1 VTSRVAEP
9 PPTTHP
15 LYKGPQ
21 PGERIGELDTPTL
34 LVDLDRLEKN
44 IRDWQAAI
52 SRHSVKFRPHVKTH
66 KVPQIARMQ
75 MSAGA
80 CGIICSK
87 ISEAE
92 PFAAAGI
99 TDICIA
105 YPVFG
110 EPKWQ
115 RIAAMAAGGVRVTV
129 NCDNEAAARGLSRAA
144 SAAGT
149 SLNLQIDLDT
159 GMHRGGIPAADIAA
173 IERLARTIMALPNL
187 EFDGIT
193 TFRSLSHEGSHSA
206 EEAGH
211 EEGRIMVEIAKRL
224 RNGGLEV
231 REITAGSTPTG
242 KYVAEVPGI
251 TESRAG
257 TYVFNDLM
265 QLAHGSTEEQIA
277 LTVLCTV
284 VSYNSP
290 GMLTVDGG
298 SKTFSG
304 DMPRAASTSAPTIA
318 RAFDRNI
325 YVERLSEE
333 HGVARLEGAGAQL
346 GEKIRFVPYHVC
358 TCVNLSDHLAG
369 FRGERVETVWPVAAR
384 GLRT

>member
-1 VTSRVAEP
+1 
-9 PPTTHP
+9 
-15 LYKGPQ
+15 
-21 PGERIGELDTPTL
+21 
-34 LVDLDRLEKN
+34 
-44 IRDWQAAI
+44 
-52 SRHSVKFRPHVKTH
+52 
-66 KVPQIARMQ
+66 MQ
-75 MSAGA
+75 MEAGA
-80 CGIICSK
+80 CGIICAK

-99 TDICIA
+99 NDICIA

-115 RIAAMAAGGVRVTV
+115 RVAAIAAGGVSVTV

-144 SAAGT
+144 VAAGV
-149 SLNLQIDLDT
+149 SLKLQIDLDT

-173 IERLARTIMALPNL
+173 IERLARAVMALPNL

-193 TFRSLSHEGSHSA
+193 TFRSLSYAGAPSA
-206 EEAGH
+206 EDAGH
-211 EEGRIMVEIAKRL
+211 EEGRIMLAIAKRI
-224 RNGGLEV
+224 RDAGLEV
-231 REITAGSTPTG
+231 RHVTAGSTPTG

-265 QLAHGSTEEQIA
+265 QLAHGSNEEQVA

-284 VSYNSP
+284 VSYNTP
-290 GMLTVDGG
+290 GTLTVDGG

-304 DMPRAASTSAPTIA
+304 DMPRGVSAPTIA
-318 RAFDRNI
+318 RALDRKI
-325 YVERLSEE
+325 VVERLSEE
-333 HGVARLEGAGAQL
+333 HGVARLEGGSAQL

-358 TCVNLSDHLAG
+358 TCVNLTDQIVG
-369 FRGERVETVWPVAAR
+369 FRGERVETVWDVAAR

>member
-1 VTSRVAEP
+1 MAGRVAES
-9 PPTTHP
+9 PTIRP
-15 LYKGPQ
+15 IYKGPQ
-21 PGERIGELDTPTL
+21 AGDHITDLDTPTL

-44 IRDWQAAI
+44 IREWQAATD
-52 SRHSVKFRPHVKTH
+52 RHGVKFRPHVKTH
-66 KVPQIARMQ
+66 KVPEIARMQ
-75 MSAGA
+75 VAAGA
-80 CGIICSK
+80 CGIICAK

-115 RIAAMAAGGVRVTV
+115 RIAAMAAGGVSVTV

-144 SAAGT
+144 AAAGA
-149 SLNLQIDLDT
+149 SLKLQIDLDT

-173 IERLARTIMALPNL
+173 IERLARAIMALPNL

-193 TFRSLSHEGSHSA
+193 TFRSLSYERAPSA

-211 EEGRIMVEIAKRL
+211 EEGRIMVAIAKRL
-224 RNGGLEV
+224 RNAGLEV
-231 REITAGSTPTG
+231 RHVTAGSTPTG

-265 QLAHGSTEEQIA
+265 QLAHGSSEEQVA

-284 VSYNSP
+284 VSHNSP

-304 DMPRAASTSAPTIA
+304 DMPRTVTASPTTIA
-318 RAFDRNI
+318 RALDRKI
-325 YVERLSEE
+325 FVERLSEE
-333 HGVARLEGAGAQL
+333 HGVARLEGGSTQL

-358 TCVNLSDHLAG
+358 TCVNLSNHLVG
-369 FRGERVETVWPVAAR
+369 FRGEHVETVWEVAAR

>member
-1 VTSRVAEP
+1 VTSRVADS
-9 PPTTHP
+9 PTTRP

-21 PGERIGELDTPTL
+21 SGDRIADLDTPTL
-34 LVDLDRLEKN
+34 LVDLDRLEAN

-52 SRHSVKFRPHVKTH
+52 AAHEVRFRPHVKTH
-66 KVPQIARMQ
+66 KVPEIARLQ
-75 MSAGA
+75 MAAGA
-80 CGIICSK
+80 TGIVCAK
-87 ISEAE
+87 VSEAE

-99 TDICIA
+99 QDICIA

-110 EPKWQ
+110 EPKWR
-115 RIAAMAAGGVRVTV
+115 RIAEMAARGVRVTV

-144 SAAGT
+144 VAAGV
-149 SLNLQIDLDT
+149 SLNVQVDLDT
-159 GMHRGGIPAADIAA
+159 GMHRGGIPAADISA
-173 IERLARTIMALPNL
+173 IERLARNILTLPGL

-193 TFRSLSHEGSHSA
+193 TFRSLSYEGTHSA

-224 RNGGLEV
+224 RNAGLEV
-231 REITAGSTPTG
+231 REVTAGSTPTA
-242 KYVAEVPGI
+242 KYVAEVPGV
-251 TESRAG
+251 TEARAG

-265 QLAHGSTEEQIA
+265 QLAHGSKEEQLA

-284 VSYNSP
+284 VSNNAP
-290 GMLTVDGG
+290 GRLTVDGG

-304 DMPRAASTSAPTIA
+304 DVPRGAGSAPTIA
-318 RAFDRNI
+318 RALDRNI
-325 YVERLSEE
+325 LVERLSEE
-333 HGVARLEGAGAQL
+333 HGVACMEGGGVQL

-358 TCVNLSDHLAG
+358 TCVNLSDQIVG
-369 FRGERVETVWPVAAR
+369 FRGDRVETVWTVAAR